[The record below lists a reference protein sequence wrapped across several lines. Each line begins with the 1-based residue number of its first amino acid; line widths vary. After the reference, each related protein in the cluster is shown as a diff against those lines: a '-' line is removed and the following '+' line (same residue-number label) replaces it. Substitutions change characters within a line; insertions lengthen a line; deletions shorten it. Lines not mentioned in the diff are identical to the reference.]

1 MGRVLLG
8 VVLDSDFC
16 EYIRS
21 MHFSCDLH
29 FQADR
34 FKVLDL
40 DTMLVEDVGIDGL
53 DDLID
58 YEPCLD
64 EEGFIDVEIICKRSD
79 YGFVCFA
86 NLDGGD
92 YLVFDGDALVSEDY
106 YLIMYSFNNFD
117 IVFNGI
123 DYTYSIVVFGD
134 YDLTEYKYRIG
145 NYDCRNYLEDIE
157 LSSVSGFC
165 EKIDDKEYI
174 VNDCL
179 IVAKLKECIIAPNK
193 IKKILFVNY
202 GWTEDLEYNIVIS
215 PSVEHI
221 KFTKLFWTDRINY
234 NYTKYLQIALPS
246 SNFDKLYK
254 IVVDSL
260 IDRIKVKLY
269 SNYSLALSA
278 AVSLYDTGLLS
289 DEGLTKLLD
298 DLSIKIFKY

>member
-16 EYIRS
+16 EYIKS
-21 MHFSCDLH
+21 MHFSCTLH

-53 DDLID
+53 DGLID

-145 NYDCRNYLEDIE
+145 EYDCRNYLEGIE
-157 LSSVSGFC
+157 LSSVSSIC
-165 EKIDDKEYI
+165 EKIDDEIYL
-174 VNDCL
+174 VNDYL
-179 IVAKLKECIIAPNK
+179 VVVKLRECIIVPNK
-193 IKKILFVNY
+193 VKKVLFGDY
-202 GWTEDLEYNIVIS
+202 GWSEDLEYNIVIP
-215 PSVEHI
+215 PSVERI
-221 KFTKLFWTDRINY
+221 DFNDLWWTDRINFK
-234 NYTKYLQIALPS
+234 YTNYLQISLPS
-246 SNFDKLYK
+246 SNFDKLHK
-254 IVVDSL
+254 SVVNSIIKKLKRRLARDFSL
-260 IDRIKVKLY
+260 DTSHIIT
-269 SNYSLALSA
+269 
-278 AVSLYDTGLLS
+278 LYDNGILP
-289 DEGLTKLLD
+289 DEELVKLLD
-298 DLSIKIFKY
+298 GLSIKIFKY

>member
-1 MGRVLLG
+1 MGKVLLG

-29 FQADR
+29 FQVDR

-40 DTMLVEDVGIDGL
+40 DTMLVEDVDIDGL

-86 NLDGGD
+86 NLDEGD

-123 DYTYSIVVFGD
+123 DCTYSIVAFDD

-165 EKIDDKEYI
+165 EKIEDEIYI

-179 IVAKLKECIIAPNK
+179 VVIKLRECIIVPNK
-193 IKKILFVNY
+193 IKKVLFGNY
-202 GWTEDLEYNIVIS
+202 GWTEDLEYNIVIP
-215 PSVEHI
+215 PSVEHME
-221 KFTKLFWTDRINY
+221 FARSFWTDRINY
-234 NYTKYLQIALPS
+234 KYTKYLQISLPS
-246 SNFDKLYK
+246 SNFEKLHK
-254 IVVDSL
+254 IVVDS
-260 IDRIKVKLY
+260 IVDRIKVKLY
-269 SNYSLALSA
+269 SNFSLDLSA
-278 AVSLYDTGLLS
+278 AVSLYDTGLLP
-289 DEGLTKLLD
+289 DEELTKLLD
-298 DLSIKIFKY
+298 GLHIKIFKY

>member
-8 VVLDSDFC
+8 VVLDSDIC
-16 EYIRS
+16 EYIKS

-40 DTMLVEDVGIDGL
+40 DTMLVEDAGIDGL
-53 DDLID
+53 DGLID

-86 NLDGGD
+86 NLCEND
-92 YLVFDGDALVSEDY
+92 YLVFDGDELVSKDY
-106 YLIMYSFNNFD
+106 YLIAYSFNNFD
-117 IVFNGI
+117 IVFNGV

-165 EKIDDKEYI
+165 EKIDDEIYI
-174 VNDCL
+174 VNDYL
-179 IVAKLKECIIAPNK
+179 VVTKLRECIIAPNK
-193 IKKILFVNY
+193 IRKVLFGNY

-234 NYTKYLQIALPS
+234 KFTKYLQISLPS
-246 SNFDKLYK
+246 SNFDKLHR
-254 IVVDSL
+254 IVVDS
-260 IDRIKVKLY
+260 IVDRIKVKLY
-269 SNYSLALSA
+269 SNYSSDLSV
-278 AVSLYDTGLLS
+278 AVSLYDTGLLP
-289 DEGLTKLLD
+289 DEELTKLLD
-298 DLSIKIFKY
+298 GLHIKIFKY